1 MSGEYIDILIFAMIA
16 AFVFFRLRS
25 VLGRRTGNERR
36 PQDAFSGQMERETAR
51 EANVVTLPERERE
64 REAAAIAEKIA
75 GTPLEAG
82 LTQIKLADREFDPAK
97 FVAGARAAFEM
108 IVTAFAAGNLGKVK
122 AFLGREVYE
131 NFAEAVASR
140 QRAQQTAETTVVG
153 IKASDIVEA
162 RMDGRTAFVTI
173 KFISEQINVVRDK
186 AGEVAEGDPNLVSG
200 VTDVWIFSRDT
211 RSRDPNWTL
220 VETHSPN

>member
-36 PQDAFSGQMERETAR
+36 PQDAFSGPVEREAAR
-51 EANVVTLPERERE
+51 ETNVLTLPERERE
-64 REAAAIAEKIA
+64 REAAAIAGKVA

-82 LTQIKLADREFDPAK
+82 LTQIKLADREFEPAK

-108 IVTAFAAGNLGKVK
+108 IVTAFAQGNLAKVK
-122 AFLGREVYE
+122 TFLAREVYD
-131 NFAEAVASR
+131 NFADALAAR

-153 IKASDIVEA
+153 IKTSDIVEA
-162 RMDGRTAFVTI
+162 RMDGRNALVTVKFV
-173 KFISEQINVVRDK
+173 SEQINVVRDK
-186 AGEVAEGDPNLVSG
+186 AGTVVEGDPSQVSD
-200 VTDVWIFSRDT
+200 VTDIWTFFRDT

>member
-36 PQDAFSGQMERETAR
+36 PQDAFSGPVEREAAR
-51 EANVVTLPERERE
+51 EANVLALPERERE
-64 REAAAIAEKIA
+64 REAAAIAEKAA

-97 FVAGARAAFEM
+97 FVAGARGAFEM
-108 IVTAFAAGNLGKVK
+108 IVTAFAAGNLAKVK
-122 AFLGREVYE
+122 AFLGRDVYE
-131 NFAEAVASR
+131 NFAEAVATR

-153 IKASDIVEA
+153 IKTSEIVEA
-162 RMDGRTAFVTI
+162 RMDGRTAMVTV
-173 KFISEQINVVRDK
+173 KFISEQINVARDK
-186 AGEVAEGDPNLVSG
+186 AGTVVEGDPNLVTD
-200 VTDVWIFSRDT
+200 VTDVWIFARDT

>member
-36 PQDAFSGQMERETAR
+36 PQDAFGGPMEREAAR

-64 REAAAIAEKIA
+64 REAAATAEKAA

-82 LTQIKLADREFDPAK
+82 LTQIKLADGEFEPAK

-108 IVTAFAAGNLGKVK
+108 IVTAFAAGNLAKVK
-122 AFLGREVYE
+122 PFLGREVYE
-131 NFAEAVASR
+131 NFNDAVTAR

-153 IKASDIVEA
+153 IKTSDIVEA
-162 RMDGRTAFVTI
+162 RMDGRTAVVTVKFV
-173 KFISEQINVVRDK
+173 SEQINLVRDK
-186 AGEVAEGDPNLVSG
+186 AGTVVEGDPNLVTD
-200 VTDVWIFSRDT
+200 VTDVWIFTRDT
-211 RSRDPNWTL
+211 RSRDPNWML

>member
-36 PQDAFSGQMERETAR
+36 PQDAFSGPVEREAAR
-51 EANVVTLPERERE
+51 DANVVALPERERE
-64 REAAAIAEKIA
+64 REAAAIAEKAA

-97 FVAGARAAFEM
+97 FVAGARGAFEM
-108 IVTAFAAGNLGKVK
+108 IVTAFAAGNLAKVK
-122 AFLGREVYE
+122 AFLGRDVYE
-131 NFAEAVASR
+131 NFAEAVAAR

-153 IKASDIVEA
+153 IKTSEIVEA
-162 RMDGRTAFVTI
+162 RMDGRTAMVTV

-186 AGEVAEGDPNLVSG
+186 AGTVVEGDPNLVTD
-200 VTDVWIFSRDT
+200 VTDVWIFARDA

>member
-36 PQDAFSGQMERETAR
+36 PQDAFSGPVEREAAR
-51 EANVVTLPERERE
+51 DTNVVALPERE
-64 REAAAIAEKIA
+64 REAAAIAEKVA
-75 GTPLEAG
+75 GTPLEAS
-82 LTQIKLADREFDPAK
+82 LTQIKLADRDFDPAK

-108 IVTAFAAGNLGKVK
+108 IVAAFAQGNLAKVK
-122 AFLGREVYE
+122 SFLSREVYD
-131 NFAEAVASR
+131 NFAEALAAR

-153 IKASDIVEA
+153 IKGCDIIEA
-162 RMDGRTAFVTI
+162 RMDGRIAVVTVKFV
-173 KFISEQINVVRDK
+173 SEQINVTRDK
-186 AGEVAEGDPNLVSG
+186 AGTVVEGDPSLVSD
-200 VTDVWIFSRDT
+200 VTDIWTFSRDT
-211 RSRDPNWTL
+211 RTRDPNWTL

>member
-36 PQDAFSGQMERETAR
+36 PQDAFAPAEREAAR
-51 EANVVTLPERERE
+51 ENVVTLPERERQ

-82 LTQIKLADREFDPAK
+82 LTQIKLADREFEPVK
-97 FVAGARAAFEM
+97 FVAGARGAFEM
-108 IVTAFAAGNLGKVK
+108 IVTAFAEGNLGKVK
-122 AFLGREVYE
+122 SFLAREVYD
-131 NFAEAVASR
+131 NFAEALAQR
-140 QRAQQTAETTVVG
+140 QRAEQTAETTVVG
-153 IKASDIVEA
+153 IKSSDIIEA
-162 RMDGRTAFVTI
+162 RMDGRTAVVTLKFV
-173 KFISEQINVVRDK
+173 SEQINVTRDK
-186 AGEVAEGDPNLVSG
+186 AGTVVEGDPTLVND
-200 VTDVWIFSRDT
+200 VTDLWTFARDT
-211 RSRDPNWTL
+211 RARDPNWTL